1 MTLERDWLRAEGLG
15 AAGRY
20 RRPIRSWPGFVLRF
34 VRLAGPY
41 WRSTERSR
49 ALTLTAALVGLTILQ
64 AGVPVALNLW
74 TEGLFDS
81 LAERS
86 LPRFTALLGVLVVII
101 LANVA
106 IVTTHLRVKRRL
118 QVGWRDWLTRAV
130 ADGWM
135 RDGRHYQVT
144 FIPGEHDNPDGRIAE
159 DVRITTEYAID
170 LAHSL
175 FYVALLAGSFAGI
188 LWVLS
193 GDLAV
198 PLGGLELHVPG
209 HLVWVALAYS
219 AIGTSVALL
228 LGRPLVRATDLRQT
242 READF
247 RFGLVHA
254 RENALAV
261 ALVHGEADERHR
273 FRELFQAM
281 VAAWDRQT
289 RALAQIFVYVSS
301 WSVLTQVFPVLVA
314 APRYI
319 AGTITLG
326 VLMQTAQAFQ
336 QMMTAL
342 SWPVDNLAKLADWR
356 ASVERVLGLHD
367 ALDRLEP
374 QAAGPARGIQLDE
387 TDKPDLAFV
396 DVAIANP
403 DGSVAVQP
411 FSAAFRPGERVLLAG
426 DTGAAVQVFKT
437 AAGLWPWGRGRV
449 ERPRGAR
456 IFFMP
461 PKPYLPIGPLRAA
474 LAYPAPAEPYPE
486 AALQAALR
494 RVGLEH
500 LIPRLDVR
508 ETWEQALTV
517 GEQQRLGFA
526 RLLLHRADWI
536 FVEEAADALDPEG
549 VAAMLRLLA
558 DEFPQAAII
567 TIGHDPALAPFHRRR
582 LLLRRTDGGTVL
594 RAEDSH

>member
-1 MTLERDWLRAEGLG
+1 MTLERDWIGPEGIG
-15 AAGRY
+15 VAGRY
-20 RRPIRSWPGFVLRF
+20 RRPFRTWPGFLLRF
-34 VRLAGPY
+34 VRLGGPY
-41 WRSTERSR
+41 WRSAERGR
-49 ALTLTAALVGLTILQ
+49 ALTLTAALVALTVLQ
-64 AGVPVALNLW
+64 AGVPVALNVW

-101 LANVA
+101 AANVA

-130 ADGWM
+130 GDDWM
-135 RDGRHYQVT
+135 QAGRHYQVT

-159 DVRITTEYAID
+159 DARITTEYAID

-198 PLGGLELHVPG
+198 PLGDFELHVPG

-219 AIGTSVALL
+219 ALGTSVALL

-261 ALVHGEADERHR
+261 ALVHGEADERRR
-273 FRELFQAM
+273 FRDLFRAL

-356 ASVERVLGLHD
+356 ASVERVLGLQE
-367 ALDRLEP
+367 ALARLGA
-374 QAAGPARGIQLDE
+374 QAAGPARGIQLAESDTPE
-387 TDKPDLAFV
+387 LAFV
-396 DVAIANP
+396 DLAIANA

-411 FSAAFRPGERVLLAG
+411 FSATIRLGERILLTG
-426 DTGAAVQVFKT
+426 DTGAAVQLFKA

-456 IFFMP
+456 VFFMP

-474 LAYPAPAEPYPE
+474 LAYPAPAEPFPD
-486 AALQAALR
+486 ASVQAALR

-500 LIPRLDVR
+500 LMARLDAS
-508 ETWEQALTV
+508 EIWEQVLTV

-536 FVEEAADALDPEG
+536 FIEEAADALDPDG

-558 DEFPQAAII
+558 DEFPQAAIV
-567 TIGHDPALAPFHRRR
+567 TIGHDPALAPFHPRR
-582 LLLRRTDGGTVL
+582 LVLARSDGGAVL
-594 RAEDSH
+594 RAENAN